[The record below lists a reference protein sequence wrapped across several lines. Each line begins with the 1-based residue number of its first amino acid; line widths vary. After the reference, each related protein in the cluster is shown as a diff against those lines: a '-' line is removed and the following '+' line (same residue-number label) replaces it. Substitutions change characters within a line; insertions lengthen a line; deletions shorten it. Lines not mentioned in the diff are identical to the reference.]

1 MSGAQLTTHNSQLT
15 TLSGIDPLHRPRI
28 RNGLS
33 QMMDPA
39 DPGHEPFEAHP
50 ETGVREGAVTANV
63 EIPLVGLFRELVLL
77 QALFEELQI
86 VDALRAADDLA
97 VAFRREH
104 VETEHDL
111 GIFRVRLHVEGLD
124 GRREPAHDQGLRRVR
139 DERRFFVRSEV
150 VAELDLEPLL
160 SELVDRLPVRCRLYT

>member
-1 MSGAQLTTHNSQLT
+1 ML
-15 TLSGIDPLHRPRI
+15 GIDPLHRPRI
-28 RNGLS
+28 WNGLAKV
-33 QMMDPA
+33 MDAA
-39 DPGHEPFEAHP
+39 DPGHEPLEAHP

-111 GIFRVRLHVEGLD
+111 SLIHI
-124 GRREPAHDQGLRRVR
+124 
-139 DERRFFVRSEV
+139 
-150 VAELDLEPLL
+150 
-160 SELVDRLPVRCRLYT
+160 